1 MAIGTA
7 AAILGSAVIGGVVS
21 SKAAKKASA
30 AQQGASDAA
39 AQQAAIAQEQWDN
52 YKQTYQPLERE
63 LVADAREFD
72 SPERYREAAGQA
84 AADVNSQFGLAR
96 DRLMRQ
102 PGFDPSSA
110 AAQSGMVGLELSQA
124 ASGATAQNAARRNVR
139 DTAWA
144 RKVDAMSLGKGLPA
158 QASSMLSSSAN
169 TMGNIASNQYSLADS
184 QARTVGRLTDRVM
197 SMPTTSNWLGT
208 VATPAVRNEVSSLGS
223 STWNPLSDY
232 NTGRN
237 GWGSYGE

>member
-1 MAIGTA
+1 MAISTA
-7 AAILGSAVIGGVVS
+7 AAIIGSAVIGGVAS
-21 SKAAKKASA
+21 NRAAKKAAA

-39 AQQAAIAQEQWDN
+39 RMQAEIAQDQWN
-52 YKQTYQPLERE
+52 TYKQTYQPLEKE

-96 DRLMRQ
+96 ERLSRQ

-124 ASGATAQNAARRNVR
+124 AAGATGQNAARRNIR

-158 QASSMLSSSAN
+158 NASTMLNQSAN
-169 TMGNIASNQYSLADS
+169 TMGNLAANQYGLADS
-184 QARTVGRLTDRVM
+184 QARTAGRVADRIF
-197 SMPTTSNWLGT
+197 S
-208 VATPAVRNEVSSLGS
+208 TPAVSDWLG
-223 STWNPLSDY
+223 
-232 NTGRN
+232 NTGVRVGTAMNLQNN
-237 GWGSYGE
+237 GGFGTGNAYGNEDLGGYL

>member
-7 AAILGSAVIGGVVS
+7 LAVLGSAVIGAAAS
-21 SKAAKKASA
+21 NSASKRAAK

-39 AQQAAIAQEQWDN
+39 AQQAAIAREQWDT
-52 YKQTYQPLERE
+52 YKETYQPLEKR
-63 LVADAREFD
+63 LVSDAQQFD
-72 SPERYREAAGQA
+72 SPERYAEAAGEA

-96 DRLMRQ
+96 DRLSRQ

-110 AAQSGMVGLELSQA
+110 AAQSSMVGLELSQA
-124 ASGATAQNAARRNVR
+124 ASGATAQNAARRNIR

-169 TMGNIASNQYSLADS
+169 TMGNIASNQYGLADS
-184 QARTVGRLTDRVM
+184 QARNAGRVADRIF
-197 SMPTTSNWLGT
+197 SMPSVSNWLGNVGT
-208 VATPAVRNEVSSLGS
+208 SVRYGTDIGSQQTNMLQAQELGM
-223 STWNPLSDY
+223 
-232 NTGRN
+232 
-237 GWGSYGE
+237 

>member
-7 AAILGSAVIGGVVS
+7 TAIIGSAVIGGVVS
-21 SKAAKKASA
+21 NNASKRAAK

-39 AQQAAIAQEQWDN
+39 AQQAAIAQDQWET

-72 SPERYREAAGQA
+72 SPERYAEAAGQA
-84 AADVNSQFGLAR
+84 QADVSSQFGLAR

-110 AAQSGMVGLELSQA
+110 AAQSGMVGLDLAQA
-124 ASGATAQNAARRNVR
+124 ASSATSQNAARRNIR

-158 QASSMLSSSAN
+158 NASSMLSNAGS
-169 TMGNIASNQYSLADS
+169 TMNRIADNQYSLADS
-184 QARTVGRLTDRVM
+184 QARNVGRVADRIFSTPSV
-197 SMPTTSNWLGT
+197 SNWLGDT
-208 VATPAVRNEVSSLGS
+208 NVRLGTAMNLRNNGGFGTGNAYGNEDLGGY
-223 STWNPLSDY
+223 L
-232 NTGRN
+232 
-237 GWGSYGE
+237 